1 MATPVYSM
9 SICGRVILDM
19 HSLNNEGGEGNQ
31 ITTRMVNIVYND
43 RDTGQP
49 RLASV
54 NAISGDMFKHI
65 QAEYLYLKAKTD
77 GLPLCTGCQVFS
89 ASRILD
95 DPEFMN
101 NLARRDMEVIDA
113 LLRRCVIDDMAG
125 NLIARGARSIPRKSV
140 AEYAWVV
147 GLPDMTRTESYFHVR
162 YAAERGER
170 AEGEERVTQPIFHRP
185 ANSGVYATVATFEM
199 ARIGFNDISQ
209 AYAIDQEEREQRY
222 KALLESV
229 LYTFVEPNG
238 AMRATQNPH
247 IVGFEG
253 ALTVSTQV
261 VPAPTLSPLE
271 DGYVGELKRVA
282 TALNGVQDGAITVHE
297 FDSMGRFAE
306 IMRGLIAETQ
316 PYTLF
321 TERG

>member
-1 MATPVYSM
+1 MATRVYSI
-9 SICGRVILDM
+9 SISGRVILDM

-43 RDTGQP
+43 RHTCQP

-65 QAEYLYLKAKTD
+65 QVEHLYLKAKTD
-77 GLPLCTGCQVFS
+77 GLPLCAGCRVFS
-89 ASRILD
+89 ASRVLD

-101 NLARRDMEVIDA
+101 DLAKRDAEVIDT

-140 AEYAWVV
+140 AEFAWVV

-185 ANSGVYATVATFEM
+185 ASSGVYATVATFEI

-209 AYAIDQEEREQRY
+209 TYAIDEEQRERRY

-229 LYTFVEPNG
+229 LYTFLEPNG
-238 AMRATQNPH
+238 AMRGTQNPH
-247 IVGFEG
+247 ILGFQG
-253 ALTVSTQV
+253 AVTVSTQV
-261 VPAPTLSPLE
+261 VPAPTISPLE
-271 DGYVGELKRVA
+271 DGYVNELKRVA
-282 TALNGVQDGAITVHE
+282 ATLNEVRKGAITVHE
-297 FDSMGRFAE
+297 FDSMGCFAE
-306 IMRGLIAETQ
+306 IMGGLIAETQ
-316 PYTLF
+316 PHTLF
-321 TERG
+321 A

>member
-1 MATPVYSM
+1 
-9 SICGRVILDM
+9 M

-43 RDTGQP
+43 HHTGQP

-65 QAEYLYLKAKTD
+65 QTEHLYLKARTD
-77 GLPLCTGCQVFS
+77 GLPLCVGCQTFS
-89 ASRILD
+89 ASRVLD

-101 NLARRDMEVIDA
+101 GLPRLDMEVIDV

-140 AEYAWVV
+140 AEYAWVI

-185 ANSGVYATVATFEM
+185 ASSGVYATVATFEI

-209 AYAIDQEEREQRY
+209 TYAIDQEQRQHRY

-229 LYTFVEPNG
+229 LYAFIEPNG
-238 AMRATQNPH
+238 AMRSTQNPH
-247 IVGFEG
+247 ILCFEG
-253 ALTVSTQV
+253 AVTVSTQV
-261 VPAPTLSPLE
+261 VPAPTFSPLE
-271 DGYVGELKRVA
+271 DGYVDELKRVA
-282 TALNGVQDGAITVHE
+282 AALNGVRDSAVTVHE
-297 FDSMGRFAE
+297 FNSMGCFAE
-306 IMRGLIAETQ
+306 IMQGLIAETK

-321 TERG
+321 AERG